1 MPARFVA
8 ISMSGLFSVLSTRSN
23 WLMLR
28 PEMMDDLVVKAREE
42 RARIS
47 ERRNDPQGTTA
58 RLLIHRA
65 SLPGIAVTVSLL

>member
-1 MPARFVA
+1 
-8 ISMSGLFSVLSTRSN
+8 
-23 WLMLR
+23 
-28 PEMMDDLVVKAREE
+28 MMDDLVVKAREE